1 MASSKYVL
9 DGYTTPEG
17 VNDRA
22 AVTAYQQKLKNA
34 GYDIDVDGVWGPQ
47 TNTANNSYT
56 QKEQQTNYI
65 QNMLSQ
71 AQSSASRVGAS
82 YDAAGRQYTA
92 AQDAALSSTKASLQN
107 QKEKLGDQYDAVRSQ
122 AYVNARLQSIGNNE
136 KLAAQG
142 LAGNM
147 YDDAQSGVSETSRI
161 TENTAMRND
170 INAATNQE
178 QAAKDEIAQAIIQAQ
193 LTRDQNVANQLA
205 SLTVQKASAKASAES
220 NAAQQMLQLLQYQ
233 DSITPKTTT
242 TTRPSGPPSPTMSA
256 GEKLAASLVSSNK
269 GSISGALSALR
280 RGAASSGNYSSKD
293 ITAAEAILRGK
304 ASK

>member
-1 MASSKYVL
+1 VL
-9 DGYTTPEG
+9 DGYTTPAG

-34 GYDIDVDGVWGPQ
+34 GYDIKVDGVWGPQ
-47 TNTANNSYT
+47 TDAANSAYA
-56 QKEQQTNYI
+56 QKEQQINYI
-65 QNMLSQ
+65 QNLLSQ

-92 AQDAALSSTKASLQN
+92 SQDAALASTKASLQN
-107 QKEKLGDQYDAVRSQ
+107 QKEQLGDQYNAVRSQ

-147 YDDAQSGVSETSRI
+147 YDDARSGVSETSRI

-170 INAATNQE
+170 INTATKQE

-193 LTRDQNVANQLA
+193 FTRDQNVANQLA
-205 SLTVQKASAKASAES
+205 SLAVQKASARASAES
-220 NAAQQMLQLLQYQ
+220 NAAQQILQLLQYQ
-233 DSITPKTTT
+233 DSITPTTT
-242 TTRPSGPPSPTMSA
+242 TTSKKGNGGGGGSMAA
-256 GEKLAASLVSSNK
+256 GEKLAASLVSSSK
-269 GSISGALSALR
+269 GSISGALAALR
-280 RGAASSGNYSSKD
+280 RGGASSGNYSSKD
-293 ITAAEAILRGK
+293 ITTAEAILRGK
-304 ASK
+304 LKK